1 MVMGRRGRVHG
12 GYGKFVEKDLCLVES
27 CLPVS
32 FFIRELLR
40 ISLFTCCYRLNCLM
54 TEKVVGEDGFLYLGM
69 HLGLGLRCHP
79 RIAFT

>member
-40 ISLFTCCYRLNCLM
+40 ISLFSCSTP
-54 TEKVVGEDGFLYLGM
+54 VGQTTGHLYHTM
-69 HLGLGLRCHP
+69 MNSIEWRDILRV
-79 RIAFT
+79 

>member
-32 FFIRELLR
+32 FVIRELLR
-40 ISLFTCCYRLNCLM
+40 VSLFSWLSLS
-54 TEKVVGEDGFLYLGM
+54 
-69 HLGLGLRCHP
+69 GLFNDRS
-79 RIAFT
+79 